1 MHSNR
6 GWTAGDPGFIEWRNK
21 CEYQC
26 LECGKVL
33 NEMTRAIK
41 HVQGKHG
48 LDCKTYKE
56 KHGLT
61 TMMTKEVRYQ
71 CGVCRR
77 VVQQCKHGLEQHA
90 KTHMM
95 SLYELYLDHSKR
107 NGAPGD
113 HTQTP
118 PPPAASG
125 SASVSL
131 TEETDPLGRRISD
144 RLFKSVF

>member
-1 MHSNR
+1 MNHSKSAIFNNSNADMHSNR

-71 CGVCRR
+71 CGLSSSSGGICGRE
-77 VVQQCKHGLEQHA
+77 VQHCKHGLEQHA
-90 KTHMM
+90 KT
-95 SLYELYLDHSKR
+95 
-107 NGAPGD
+107 
-113 HTQTP
+113 
-118 PPPAASG
+118 
-125 SASVSL
+125 
-131 TEETDPLGRRISD
+131 
-144 RLFKSVF
+144 